1 MGAFVLI
8 STFWSEK
15 RIAKRVQVDDSVL
28 KACRDYQGKPLV
40 VLVPHFSLMESI
52 TYLPYLMKEIQQ
64 LDIGVLYR
72 PFGSQ
77 WMESLIKKSR
87 ERCGLQLLSR
97 KEGMMKSWRILKRG
111 GIVAMLFDQHAG
123 MAGRSA
129 LFFGQ
134 LVSCTELPDE
144 LARTFHAP
152 ACIVYPERTGFLRCK
167 LRCDRLQIRDGFETP
182 VIFAANAW
190 LEERLQDEK
199 FCADWLWLHDRWK
212 TQRLPRERFFIR
224 PKRNGVDAAVRFS
237 GKSVLERKERVWIRL
252 PNWLGDI
259 VMAIP
264 LILALR
270 KGRPDFEVTL
280 LVKERYKDFLEQF
293 GFAENIIGLPQVPGI
308 QYFAKLWQWRLR
320 YPETHIV
327 FTNSFRGDL
336 ESWVIGAPQR
346 MGIQRQRALR
356 RFLLTDV
363 WNVPN
368 SLQENTIHQTR
379 LWELWFQHFGLKEPI
394 DLSPI
399 IPLGQKN
406 LRSEKRKIGLIC
418 GTENSPLKRW
428 PIAHWI
434 SLIERILQ
442 KFPNGEIVLLGTK
455 NDWSLTRPIID
466 HFRHEN
472 IPLSDLVG
480 QTNLVAFTHALLSC
494 SCVVSNDTGGM
505 HLSNMLGTPTI
516 AIFGL
521 TNPLRTGPIFGTHT
535 TIIQPP
541 TCPPHGGGNV
551 GDVAVETVFREVE
564 TLYL

>member
-1 MGAFVLI
+1 
-8 STFWSEK
+8 
-15 RIAKRVQVDDSVL
+15 
-28 KACRDYQGKPLV
+28 
-40 VLVPHFSLMESI
+40 
-52 TYLPYLMKEIQQ
+52 
-64 LDIGVLYR
+64 
-72 PFGSQ
+72 
-77 WMESLIKKSR
+77 
-87 ERCGLQLLSR
+87 
-97 KEGMMKSWRILKRG
+97 
-111 GIVAMLFDQHAG
+111 
-123 MAGRSA
+123 
-129 LFFGQ
+129 
-134 LVSCTELPDE
+134 
-144 LARTFHAP
+144 
-152 ACIVYPERTGFLRCK
+152 
-167 LRCDRLQIRDGFETP
+167 
-182 VIFAANAW
+182 
-190 LEERLQDEK
+190 
-199 FCADWLWLHDRWK
+199 
-212 TQRLPRERFFIR
+212 
-224 PKRNGVDAAVRFS
+224 VRFS